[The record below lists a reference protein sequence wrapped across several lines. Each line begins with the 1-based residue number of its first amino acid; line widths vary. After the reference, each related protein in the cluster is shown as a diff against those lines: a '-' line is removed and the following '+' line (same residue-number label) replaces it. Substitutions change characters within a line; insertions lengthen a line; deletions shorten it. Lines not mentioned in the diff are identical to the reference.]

1 MQKTTEASPPS
12 AQPVHAF
19 VARQPIFVPLL
30 AGRSGRMR
38 VDVDGRSAGVIEVEQ
53 GHINV
58 SDQLGEV
65 AVIAMVDEASD
76 FLRMLR
82 GELNPVVASIQGR
95 LAFQGDVELGVEI
108 ILALNA
114 AKPFAAAGPGEG

>member
-1 MQKTTEASPPS
+1 MHKTTEGSPL
-12 AQPVHAF
+12 AARPVQSF
-19 VARQPIFVPLL
+19 VALRPIFVPLL

-38 VDVDGRSAGVIEVEQ
+38 VDVDGRSAGVIEVQQ

-58 SDQLGEV
+58 SDELGEV
-65 AVIAMVDEASD
+65 GVIAMVDETSD

-95 LAFQGDVELGVEI
+95 LVFQGDVELGVEI
-108 ILALNA
+108 VLALNA
-114 AKPFAAAGPGEG
+114 AKPFASAAAGE

>member
-1 MQKTTEASPPS
+1 MQRTTEASPGS
-12 AQPVHAF
+12 AQPVQSF
-19 VARQPIFVPLL
+19 VTRHPIFVPLL

-58 SDQLGEV
+58 SDELGEV
-65 AVIAMVDEASD
+65 AVIAMVDDASD

-95 LAFQGDVELGVEI
+95 LVFQGDIELGVEI
-108 ILALNA
+108 ILALHA
-114 AKPFAAAGPGEG
+114 AKPFASAGAGE